1 MKDFVRV
8 ALVGSSLSLF
18 ALGACDERID
28 PMVRDARSDTG
39 VAQEA
44 GGDAMAEP
52 DGAVVED
59 SATMTPDATVEDGA
73 SGADG
78 GARCVPNNDG
88 IIERAEL
95 PYVVGAQVIFA
106 VNEDGS
112 TVMPVNTAGAMGAS
126 GWEWDFSATRA
137 TDRRTL
143 DEVQAPTG
151 KWWSSLY
158 PSATFALPINRASS
172 LSAVYHSTDSALQIL
187 ATVSR
192 DTGITNVAFNPA
204 IDAIRFPLRVG
215 STWTVTSAGNGLYN
229 GVGTST
235 VNSYRFTV
243 DKRGTVLTP
252 ATRFDA
258 LRLRMELDQTVT
270 GTVIRRTVRTYL
282 YLSECWGLVARIA
295 SQDNETAVEFTTAS
309 EYRRLGL

>member
-1 MKDFVRV
+1 MKGCVRV
-8 ALVGSSLSLF
+8 ALLCSSL
-18 ALGACDERID
+18 ALLACDERID
-28 PMVRDARSDTG
+28 PMIRDARSDTG
-39 VAQEA
+39 VAHDA
-44 GGDAMAEP
+44 GGDAA
-52 DGAVVED
+52 ATED
-59 SATMTPDATVEDGA
+59 SATSEDSATPLPDATVEDSGG
-73 SGADG
+73 GADG

-88 IIERAEL
+88 IIERSEL

-112 TVMPVNTAGAMGAS
+112 TVMPVDTAGAMGAS
-126 GWEWDFSATRA
+126 GWEWDFSAMRP

-143 DEVQAPTG
+143 DEVQAPMG
-151 KWWSSLY
+151 KWWASFY
-158 PSATFALPINRASS
+158 PTATFALPINRASS
-172 LSAVYHSTDSALQIL
+172 LSAVYRSSDSALQIL

-215 STWTVTSAGNGLYN
+215 STWTVSSAGNGLYN

-235 VNSYRFTV
+235 VNTYRFTV

-309 EYRRLGL
+309 EYRRLAL